1 MQHHWILYIV
11 SGKFLKTENSF
22 KAPLA
27 WENTIHL
34 KHLERRSASR
44 KHVSD
49 KLHSLSPEKLETLK
63 EAFIKNDHPRF
74 RKEIAAN
81 RHMPYGTAAAY
92 AEGIKNASME
102 DLLSQVTDAKAA
114 IILLALINAV
124 PPDKEN

>member
-63 EAFIKNDHPRF
+63 EAFVKNDHPRF

-81 RHMPYGTAAAY
+81 RHMPYGTAVVY
-92 AEGIKNASME
+92 AEGIKNANME
-102 DLLSQVTDAKAA
+102 RMAKLVKIVGMLLQTKIYLFWGKPEGAM
-114 IILLALINAV
+114 
-124 PPDKEN
+124 